1 MADSPR
7 YQRANLVY
15 ADMPTLQPV
24 DLQEQLNAN
33 KRIGAALDT
42 MTSITSDIGKKYA
55 IESAAKYSLDNP
67 ITQDQLIEAQKNN
80 SNPITKDLKGG
91 TIFNET
97 LKKVYAQQASAE
109 FTNLAYTHFEDVD
122 KQVKDGLLS
131 NPDDIK
137 KALNSVIQPQRDVLS
152 QIDVETGLAYDAKLK
167 SYANTYYKGA
177 LNELDR
183 QAKQR
188 IDLMAVDTMNTQTK
202 MFEKDLVNQYDPI
215 VIKGLLDA
223 RLQDG
228 DLTFKQGSHR
238 EAYNNQLRKQLEYAV
253 NNKFAEDMANT
264 FGSEGAAMQSLEK
277 GKAGKWSAF
286 WADKT
291 PDEKDDLRQF
301 VLKELRLKNAGA
313 EEFDRQ
319 YASKLSAAN
328 DMLANGYQPD
338 AKLSQWLINNS
349 GSLKPD
355 SATKASA
362 NAFNMKI
369 DQFNKLNGMSMQDRQ
384 VYEDSMLAKIGP
396 NMTAENWQV
405 FSFIKKSNEN
415 FNANIKKDFI
425 ATMKTQNAFRATSL
439 NFAAP
444 DAEFQDQVDNRI
456 KLAKQFGTM
465 NNVRPSFLD
474 EGEVESLRMQLDN
487 AKPDERVV
495 MAGRIAKTFGNDSI
509 RVFEQLA
516 PKDPVMA
523 HMGVLYANQS
533 NDDIIRRVAKGQDIL
548 KSGFK
553 PVEEA
558 TMKQSAIKDN
568 LGDSLYAAPQSY
580 NAVVKTADT
589 LYAEEAMR
597 KGLTT
602 FDGEIYG
609 QKIQEA
615 AGRVVGANGKYYGGV
630 VKYNKA
636 KVVIPSTIPQDD
648 FEEIMDKATINDFR
662 YSADNFA
669 NRANTNQLIATNG
682 KEFASDK
689 IKDAKLVPASSNS
702 FMLTIDDRPFLL
714 KDGSPL
720 YINVDVLYQKLKREK
735 RI

>member
-7 YQRANLVY
+7 YQRSNLVY

-33 KRIGAALDT
+33 RRIGAALDT
-42 MTSITSDIGKKYA
+42 MTSITTDIGKKYA
-55 IESAAKYSLDNP
+55 IEEAAKYSLDNP
-67 ITQDQLIEAQKNN
+67 ITQEQLIEAKNNN
-80 SNPITKDLKGG
+80 SNPIAKDLKGG
-91 TIFNET
+91 TIFNDT

-122 KQVKDGLLS
+122 KRVKDGELT

-137 KALNSVIQPQRDVLS
+137 QALNSVIEPQKNVLS
-152 QIDVETGLAYDAKLK
+152 QIDVETGLSYDAKLK

-177 LNELDR
+177 LNELDK
-183 QAKQR
+183 QARQR
-188 IDLMAVDTMNTQTK
+188 IDLMAVDTMNVQTK
-202 MFEKDLVNQYDPI
+202 MFEKDIVNQYDPI
-215 VIKGLLDA
+215 VLKGLLDS

-238 EAYNNQLRKQLEYAV
+238 EAYNNQLRKQLEYAI

-277 GKAGKWSAF
+277 GKAGKWTAF
-286 WADKT
+286 WNDKT

-301 VLKELRLKNAGA
+301 VLKELRIKNSGA

-328 DMLANGYQPD
+328 DMLTNGYQPD

-362 NAFNMKI
+362 TAFNMKL

-405 FSFIKKSNEN
+405 YSFIKKSNEN
-415 FNANIKKDFI
+415 FNANIKKDFV

-444 DAEFQDQVDNRI
+444 DSEFQDQADNRV
-456 KLAKQFGTM
+456 KLANQFATM
-465 NNVRPSFLD
+465 NGVKPKYLD
-474 EGEVESLRMQLDN
+474 EGEVQSLQMQLDA
-487 AKPDERVV
+487 AKPDEKVA
-495 MAGRIAKTFGNDSI
+495 MLGRIAKSFGGGSSE
-509 RVFEQLA
+509 VFKQLS
-516 PKDPVMA
+516 PKDPVSA
-523 HMGVLYANQS
+523 HMGVLYANKS
-533 NDDIIRRVAKGQDIL
+533 NDIIIRNAAKGQEIL
-548 KSGFK
+548 KSGYK

-558 TMKQSAIKDN
+558 TTKQAAIKDSIGN
-568 LGDSLYAAPQSY
+568 SLYSAPESY
-580 NAVVKTADT
+580 NDVIKTADA

-597 KGLTT
+597 RNLTA
-602 FDGEIYG
+602 FDGRVYG
-609 QKIQEA
+609 EKLQEA
-615 AGRVVGANGKYYGGV
+615 AGRTSGSDGKYYGGV

-636 KVVIPSTIPQDD
+636 KVLIPNSIPQDD
-648 FEEIMDKATINDFR
+648 FEDLMEKSTIADFR
-662 YSADNFA
+662 YASDNFA
-669 NRANTNQLIATNG
+669 KRANTNGLFAENG
-682 KEFASDK
+682 KEYTSDK
-689 IKDAKLVPASSNS
+689 IKDAQLISVGDKY
-702 FMLTIDDRPFLL
+702 MLAIDGNPFIL
-714 KDGSPL
+714 KGGMPL
-720 YINVDVLYQKLKREK
+720 YINPDVLYKKLKNEK

>member
-1 MADSPR
+1 MANSPI

-15 ADMPTLQPV
+15 NDMPNLQPV

-33 KRIGAALDT
+33 RRIGAALDT
-42 MTSITSDIGKKYA
+42 MTNITSEIGKKYA
-55 IESAAKYSLDNP
+55 IEAAAKYSLDNP
-67 ITQDQLIEAQKNN
+67 ITTEQLLEAQRNN
-80 SNPITKDLKGG
+80 SNPVTKDLKGG

-122 KQVKDGLLS
+122 ARVKKGELS
-131 NPDDIK
+131 NPDEIK
-137 KALNSVIQPQRDVLS
+137 QTLNSIIQPQRDVLS

-167 SYANTYYKGA
+167 SYANTYYKSA

-183 QAKQR
+183 QAKER

-202 MFEKDLVNQYDPI
+202 MFEKDIVNQYDPI
-215 VIKGLLDA
+215 VLKGLRDA

-238 EAYNNQLRKQLEYAV
+238 EAYNNQLRKQLDYAI
-253 NNKFAEDMANT
+253 NNKFAEDMAHT
-264 FGSEGAAMQSLEK
+264 FGSEGAAMQALEK
-277 GKAGKWSAF
+277 GKAGKWTAF
-286 WADKT
+286 WKDKT
-291 PDEKDDLRQF
+291 ADEQDDLRQF
-301 VLKELRLKNAGA
+301 VLKEIRIRSAGA

-328 DMLANGYQPD
+328 DMLTNGYQPD
-338 AKLSQWLINNS
+338 AGLSQWLINNS

-362 NAFNMKI
+362 NAFTMKL

-384 VYEDSMLAKIGP
+384 TYEDSVLAKIGS
-396 NMTAENWQV
+396 NMTAENWQIY
-405 FSFIKKSNEN
+405 SFIKKSNEN
-415 FNANIKKDFI
+415 FNTNIKKDFV
-425 ATMKTQNAFRATSL
+425 ATMKTQNAFRATSI
-439 NFAAP
+439 NFASP
-444 DAEFQDQVDNRI
+444 DAEFQDQVDNRV

-465 NNVRPSFLD
+465 NNVKPSFLD
-474 EGEVESLRMQLDN
+474 EGEVESLRLQLDN

-495 MAGRIAKTFGNDSI
+495 MAGRIAKSFGPDSI
-509 RVFEQLA
+509 RVFEQLS

-523 HMGVLYANQS
+523 HMGVLYANKS

-558 TMKQSAIKDN
+558 SMKQSAIKDN
-568 LGDSLYAAPQSY
+568 IGDSLYAAPQSY

-597 KGLTT
+597 KNLTT

-609 QKIQEA
+609 QKLQEA
-615 AGRVVGANGKYYGGV
+615 AGRVVGANGKFYGGV
-630 VKYNKA
+630 IKYNKA
-636 KVVIPSTIPQDD
+636 KVIIPSTIPQDD
-648 FEEIMDKATINDFR
+648 FEDVMDKATINDFR
-662 YSADNFA
+662 FASDNFA

-682 KEFASDK
+682 KEFASSK

-720 YINVDVLYQKLKREK
+720 YINVEVLYQKLKSEK

>member
-1 MADSPR
+1 
-7 YQRANLVY
+7 
-15 ADMPTLQPV
+15 
-24 DLQEQLNAN
+24 
-33 KRIGAALDT
+33 
-42 MTSITSDIGKKYA
+42 
-55 IESAAKYSLDNP
+55 
-67 ITQDQLIEAQKNN
+67 
-80 SNPITKDLKGG
+80 
-91 TIFNET
+91 
-97 LKKVYAQQASAE
+97 
-109 FTNLAYTHFEDVD
+109 
-122 KQVKDGLLS
+122 
-131 NPDDIK
+131 
-137 KALNSVIQPQRDVLS
+137 
-152 QIDVETGLAYDAKLK
+152 
-167 SYANTYYKGA
+167 
-177 LNELDR
+177 
-183 QAKQR
+183 
-188 IDLMAVDTMNTQTK
+188 
-202 MFEKDLVNQYDPI
+202 
-215 VIKGLLDA
+215 
-223 RLQDG
+223 
-228 DLTFKQGSHR
+228 
-238 EAYNNQLRKQLEYAV
+238 
-253 NNKFAEDMANT
+253 
-264 FGSEGAAMQSLEK
+264 MQSLEK
-277 GKAGKWSAF
+277 GKAGKWTAF
-286 WADKT
+286 WNDKT

-301 VLKELRLKNAGA
+301 VLKELRIKNSGA

-328 DMLANGYQPD
+328 DMLTNGYQPD

-362 NAFNMKI
+362 TAFNMKL

-405 FSFIKKSNEN
+405 YSFIKKSNEN
-415 FNANIKKDFI
+415 FNSNMKKDFV

-495 MAGRIAKTFGNDSI
+495 MAGRIAKSFGSDSI
-509 RVFEQLA
+509 RVFEQLS

-533 NDDIIRRVAKGQDIL
+533 NDDIIRRVAKGQDII

-558 TMKQSAIKDN
+558 TMKQAAIKDN
-568 LGDSLYAAPQSY
+568 IGDSLYAAPQSY

-597 KGLTT
+597 KGLTS
-602 FDGEIYG
+602 FDGTIYG
-609 QKIQEA
+609 EKLQEA
-615 AGRVVGANGKYYGGV
+615 AGRVSGANGKYYGGV
-630 VKYNKA
+630 IKYNKA
-636 KVVIPSTIPQDD
+636 RVIIPSTIPQDD
-648 FEEIMDKATINDFR
+648 FEDVMDKATINDFR

-682 KEFASDK
+682 KEFAADK

-720 YINVDVLYQKLKREK
+720 YINVDVLYKKLKSEK

>member
-24 DLQEQLNAN
+24 DLQEQLNSN
-33 KRIGAALDT
+33 RRIGAALDQ
-42 MTSITSDIGKKYA
+42 MTSITTDIGKKYA
-55 IESAAKYSLDNP
+55 VEAAAKYSLDNP
-67 ITQDQLIEAQKNN
+67 ITQEQLIEAQNNN
-80 SNPITKDLKGG
+80 SNPVAKDLKGG

-122 KQVKDGLLS
+122 KRVKDGELT

-137 KALNSVIQPQRDVLS
+137 QALNSVIEPQKNVLS
-152 QIDVETGLAYDAKLK
+152 QIDVETGLSYDAKLK

-177 LNELDR
+177 LNELDK
-183 QAKQR
+183 QARQR
-188 IDLMAVDTMNTQTK
+188 IDLMAVDTMNVQTK
-202 MFEKDLVNQYDPI
+202 MFEKDIANQYDPI
-215 VIKGLLDA
+215 VLKGLLDS

-238 EAYNNQLRKQLEYAV
+238 EAYNNQLRKQLDYAI

-277 GKAGKWSAF
+277 GKAGKWTAF

-301 VLKELRLKNAGA
+301 VLKELRIKNSGA

-328 DMLANGYQPD
+328 DMLTNGFQPD
-338 AKLSQWLINNS
+338 AGLSQWLINNS

-362 NAFNMKI
+362 TAFNMKLTE
-369 DQFNKLNGMSMQDRQ
+369 FNKLNGMSMQDRQ
-384 VYEDSMLAKIGP
+384 VYEDAVLAKIGP

-405 FSFIKKSNEN
+405 YSFIKKSNEN
-415 FNANIKKDFI
+415 FNSNMKKDFV
-425 ATMKTQNAFRATSL
+425 ATMKTQSAFRATSL

-444 DAEFQDQVDNRI
+444 DAEFQGQVDNRV

-465 NNVRPSFLD
+465 NNMRPSFLD
-474 EGEVESLRMQLDN
+474 EGEVESLRVQLDS
-487 AKPDERVV
+487 AKPDERVAI
-495 MAGRIAKTFGNDSI
+495 AGRIAKSFGNDSI
-509 RVFEQLA
+509 RVFEQLS

-533 NDDIIRRVAKGQDIL
+533 NDDIIRRVAKGQDII

-553 PVEEA
+553 PVEET
-558 TMKQSAIKDN
+558 TMKQAAIKDN
-568 LGDSLYAAPQSY
+568 IGDSLYAAPQSY

-597 KGLTT
+597 KGLTS
-602 FDGEIYG
+602 FDGTIYG
-609 QKIQEA
+609 EKLQEA
-615 AGRVVGANGKYYGGV
+615 AGRVSGANGKYYGGV
-630 VKYNKA
+630 IKYNKA
-636 KVVIPSTIPQDD
+636 RVIIPSTIPQDD
-648 FEEIMDKATINDFR
+648 FEDVMDKATINDFR

-682 KEFASDK
+682 KEFAADK

-720 YINVDVLYQKLKREK
+720 YINVDVLYRKLKSEK